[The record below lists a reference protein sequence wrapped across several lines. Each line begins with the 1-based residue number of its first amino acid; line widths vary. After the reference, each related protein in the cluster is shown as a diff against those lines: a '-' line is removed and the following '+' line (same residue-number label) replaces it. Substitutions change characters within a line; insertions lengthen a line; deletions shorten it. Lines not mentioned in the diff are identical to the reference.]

1 MHTGPVDLRHLRSFA
16 AVARTS
22 SFTAAADEL
31 GYTQS
36 AVSQHVAALEAELGQ
51 PLLTRR
57 PVGLTAAGAQL
68 AAHARHILLRVDVAR
83 RELARRSGPARP
95 LAVAVT
101 PLALGPRLLAVLR
114 AVPAVDRL
122 EVEAAGDALRL
133 LAGGRVDVAVVDGVT
148 APNGPLP
155 LTEPGVLARHPV
167 AEVGLEVLLPAGHP
181 LAGCAG
187 LDLAT
192 LRDAHWIDAPHL
204 RCDPS
209 VVPGAER
216 PASRRG
222 LRYQGRDLAVL
233 VRLVAEERGMALLPA
248 GLALAHPG
256 VHRVPLTRP
265 RVVHRTE
272 LLVVP
277 GRQDDVRGIVDA
289 VRGGS

>member
-1 MHTGPVDLRHLRSFA
+1 
-16 AVARTS
+16 
-22 SFTAAADEL
+22 
-31 GYTQS
+31 
-36 AVSQHVAALEAELGQ
+36 
-51 PLLTRR
+51 
-57 PVGLTAAGAQL
+57 
-68 AAHARHILLRVDVAR
+68 
-83 RELARRSGPARP
+83 
-95 LAVAVT
+95 
-101 PLALGPRLLAVLR
+101 
-114 AVPAVDRL
+114 
-122 EVEAAGDALRL
+122 
-133 LAGGRVDVAVVDGVT
+133 
-148 APNGPLP
+148 
-155 LTEPGVLARHPV
+155 V

-192 LRDAHWIDAPHL
+192 LRDARWIDAPHL

-256 VHRVPLTRP
+256 VHGVPLTRP